1 MNSTTNAS
9 FSISQLRQ
17 GASSI
22 IASVVNTQTPV
33 VIVQRSKPK
42 AVLVDYDYFQALEDA
57 VIDRLD
63 GQIAD
68 KAKDEARVPLVSY
81 INKRWGTTK
90 L

>member
-9 FSISQLRQ
+9 FSISELRQ

-42 AVLVDYDYFQALEDA
+42 AILVDYDYFQALEDA
-57 VIDRLD
+57 VLDRLD
-63 GQIAD
+63 SQAAE
-68 KAKDEARVPLVSY
+68 KAKTETHIPLTSY
-81 INKRWGTTK
+81 IKKRWGTAK

>member
-1 MNSTTNAS
+1 MNSTTNSS

-57 VIDRLD
+57 VMDRLD
-63 GQIAD
+63 GQVAE
-68 KAKDEARVPLVSY
+68 KAKDEARVPLASY
-81 INKRWGTTK
+81 IKKRWGTVM